1 MAPFDLQAALGP
13 TGTHLVYLAIG
24 IGFGAVLEMA
34 GFGNSRKL
42 AAQFYLRDLTVLKVM
57 FTAIVTAMVLIFGAS
72 ALGWLD
78 YEMLG
83 VNPTYLWPGIVGG
96 LIMGAGFIIG
106 GFCPG
111 TSLVAAA
118 TLKLDGVAFVIGV
131 LAGVFA
137 FGETVHLYDGFWH
150 SSSYGRLTIPAWLGL
165 DTGVVVVGI
174 ILMALALFVGA
185 EWLEAHFRETVEPA
199 RRGPRTR
206 TVRVAGAAGLV
217 AAALATLLMGQP
229 TLDDRWERIADVQ
242 QARLANREVQI
253 HPGELLGLMHNDALN
268 LVLLDLRSEPDFN
281 LFHLR
286 DARRVDPSAVA
297 ALKPV
302 LLQEPARSVYVLMGN
317 GESVAA
323 EAWKLLTAAKVPNV
337 YLLEG
342 GVNGWLDVFPHGHA
356 LCTTRPATT
365 LASNRRARPRPPSI
379 DEPFRHVM
387 DRAYGASH
395 EASAPEPGL
404 YAPWFQFEPKV
415 KLEARKAPKKAGCG

>member
-13 TGTHLVYLAIG
+13 TGTTLVYLTIG
-24 IGFGAVLEMA
+24 VAFGAVLEMA

-57 FTAIVTAMVLIFGAS
+57 FTAIVTAMVLVFGAS

-78 YEMLG
+78 YELLG

-118 TLKLDGVAFVIGV
+118 TLKLDGIAFVIGV

-137 FGETVHLYDGFWH
+137 FGETVHLYDGFWN
-150 SSSYGRLTIPAWLGL
+150 SSYHGRLTLPDWLGL
-165 DTGVVVVGI
+165 DTGIVVVAVV
-174 ILMALALFVGA
+174 LMALAMFRGA

-199 RRGPRTR
+199 PRGPRTR
-206 TVRVAGAAGLV
+206 TVRIAAAGGLV
-217 AAALATLLMGQP
+217 AAALATLLIGQP
-229 TLDDRWERIADVQ
+229 TLEDRWDRIADVQ
-242 QARLANREVQI
+242 QARLTHREVQI
-253 HPGELLGLMHNDALN
+253 HPGELLGLMNDDALN
-268 LVLLDLRSEPDFN
+268 LVLLDLRPEPDFN

-286 DARRVDPSAVA
+286 DARRVDLAEVPS
-297 ALKPV
+297 LKPV
-302 LLQEPARSVYVLMGN
+302 LLQEPARTVYVLMGN
-317 GESVAA
+317 GEAA
-323 EAWKLLTAAKVPNV
+323 ATEAWKLLTAARVPNV
-337 YLLEG
+337 YLLQG
-342 GVNGWLDVFPHGHA
+342 GVNGWLDRFPHQHEQCATRSAVTLVSDGSADPWLA
-356 LCTTRPATT
+356 L
-365 LASNRRARPRPPSI
+365 
-379 DEPFRHVM
+379 DEPFHHIM

-395 EASAPEPGL
+395 QAAAPEPGR
-404 YAPWFQFEPKV
+404 YVAGFQFEPKV